1 MPNAIKITMMVSA
14 LALTTSLGAMAADP
28 TATPADKDKLQ
39 QAQTPPSTPTTPS
52 MPSKPVAGLQTG
64 ADAQKLIGRNIKNAD
79 DETIGEIKSVHLNAD
94 GKVDQVIVGVGGF
107 LGVGEREVAIAW
119 NDLTISD
126 NGERVVANMSKDQL
140 KALPE
145 YKYADPSY
153 RGRIFGDRGLVG
165 GPTRTGDATP
175 PTTPREPSGT
185 VPGRTRTTEADPG
198 RTKPMDAPPAR
209 DAAAKPP
216 VSASKAFNTAGE
228 MSGEAVIGAT
238 VRNQQNET
246 VGSINDI
253 YMDSNGAVKTVIVS
267 VGGFLGMGSHD
278 VALPWSDLTFNR
290 DGTSLIVT
298 TSATKDHLKAL
309 PAFKREQAQAK

>member
-1 MPNAIKITMMVSA
+1 MHNSIKLTMMVSA

-28 TATPADKDKLQ
+28 VADKDKDRVT
-39 QAQTPPSTPTTPS
+39 QAQTAPTTPATPSTPT
-52 MPSKPVAGLQTG
+52 KPVAGIPTG
-64 ADAQKLIGRNIKNAD
+64 ADAQKLIGRNVKNAD
-79 DETIGEIKSVHLNAD
+79 DETIGEIKSVHIGAD
-94 GKVDQVIVGVGGF
+94 GKVDQLIVGVGGF

-119 NDLTISD
+119 NDLTISG

-145 YKYADPSY
+145 YKYSDPSY
-153 RGRIFGDRGLVG
+153 RGRIFGDRGIIG
-165 GPTRTGDATP
+165 GPTRTGEVAP
-175 PTTPREPSGT
+175 PTTPREPAGT
-185 VPGRTRTTEADPG
+185 VPGRTRTAETEPG
-198 RTKPMDAPPAR
+198 RTKPMDAPGTAR
-209 DAAAKPP
+209 DAGKPP
-216 VSASKAFNTAGE
+216 ASATKAFNTSGE

-253 YMDSNGAVKTVIVS
+253 YLDSNGAVKTVIVS

-278 VALPWSDLTFNR
+278 VALPWSDLSFGR
-290 DGTSLIVT
+290 DGSSLIVT